1 MLKIAN
7 FIMDAVAPRHCAGC
21 RAEKEI
27 LCAECID
34 ASFRFGA
41 SCVFCNFR
49 NSTGRICGNCRKIYE
64 PKFEKALW
72 AGEYKNAL
80 KSAVWELKYGK
91 RGELAS
97 PLGKI
102 IFQKFKEY
110 YPKYKPENFLIIPI
124 PLHPKKE
131 HYRGFN
137 QARLIAKE
145 FGKLSSIPLL
155 VNSLIKISDTKTQVE
170 IKTKEERIKNLE
182 NAFSL
187 RENVLSSSNGKTII
201 LIDDVA
207 TTGATFVHA
216 SRALNKIG
224 FSKIICLAVAH
235 GYG

>member
-1 MLKIAN
+1 
-7 FIMDAVAPRHCAGC
+7 MDAVAPRYCAGC

-41 SCVFCNFR
+41 SCIFCNVR
-49 NSTGRICGNCRKIYE
+49 NSTGRICGRCRKIYE
-64 PKFEKALW
+64 PGFEKALW

-80 KSAVWELKYGK
+80 KSAVCEFKYIK
-91 RGELAS
+91 RKELAS

-102 IFQKFKEY
+102 IFKKFKEY
-110 YPKYKPENFLIIPI
+110 YPKYKPENFIIIPI

-131 HYRGFN
+131 HSRGFN
-137 QARLIAKE
+137 QAELIVKE

-155 VNSLIKISDTKTQVE
+155 VSSLIKIANTKTQVE
-170 IKTKEERIKNLE
+170 TKTKEERIKNLE
-182 NAFSL
+182 RAFVFDPNRVWVKTNSVWM
-187 RENVLSSSNGKTII
+187 NKTII
-201 LIDDVA
+201 LVDDIV

-216 SRALNKIG
+216 SRALNKAG
-224 FSKIICLAVAH
+224 TQKIICLAVAH

>member
-1 MLKIAN
+1 
-7 FIMDAVAPRHCAGC
+7 MDAVAPRHCAGC

-49 NSTGRICGNCRKIYE
+49 NNTGRICLTCQNIDIS
-64 PKFEKALW
+64 KFRYIERALW

-91 RGELAS
+91 RKELAS

-131 HYRGFN
+131 HSRGFN
-137 QARLIAKE
+137 QAELIAKE

-170 IKTKEERIKNLE
+170 TKTKEERIKNLE

-187 RENVLSSSNGKTII
+187 RENILNSSKGKTII